1 MCFLLFEGRPADAGG
16 AMKSLGLVLSASW
29 MLLGIGL
36 VIDGVYETLL
46 WIGDPVLEHS
56 SLRWW
61 HSTGIIPGVLAAS
74 LGFYLTKPGLVRGIL
89 GYPLAVLF
97 SVYVLYI
104 IDITPYAFRLRPMLA
119 LQVVVFALGIGT
131 VFFLWKKR
139 SQ

>member
-1 MCFLLFEGRPADAGG
+1 
-16 AMKSLGLVLSASW
+16 MKMIGLVLSLSW

-36 VIDGVYETLL
+36 VIDGVYEILL
-46 WIGDPVLEHS
+46 WRGDPILEHS

-61 HSTGIIPGVLAAS
+61 HSTGIIPGLLAVS
-74 LGFYLTKPGLVRGIL
+74 LGFYLTKPGVVRLYL
-89 GYPLAVLF
+89 GYPLSVLF
-97 SVYVLYI
+97 SLYALYI

-119 LQVVVFALGIGT
+119 LQIIVVALGIGT